1 MSHKTP
7 IWSVIQRVRCIITY
21 LQIIQPSPPSDNQTK
36 VSTSISM
43 RLKADLL
50 LFMVAIIWG
59 TAFVA
64 QGIAGQ
70 YHIAYLFN
78 GTSFMLAGLILIPF
92 IPRGTEVNKEQWKW
106 MLAAGV
112 ILFIATAMQQ
122 VGLLYTK
129 VANAS
134 FLTSLYAVFT
144 PFLLWIGFRER
155 PHWVDLI
162 AVAMAGAGAFMLST
176 AGKFQVQSGDSIEL
190 MGSLFWALHFVVI
203 GKFAS
208 RFESVSFASGHFFIS
223 GLLNLLIGLFV
234 ENVSI
239 LAALPLIIAI
249 LYRATLSIGLGYT
262 LQVWGQK
269 HTPPTDAALI
279 LGLEA
284 VFAVMAAWFVLHQP
298 LVLIQIIGCIVIFI
312 AVLISQFKEWNSGK
326 IDHEHLVEGR

>member
-1 MSHKTP
+1 
-7 IWSVIQRVRCIITY
+7 
-21 LQIIQPSPPSDNQTK
+21 
-36 VSTSISM
+36 M

-70 YHIAYLFN
+70 YKVAYLFN
-78 GTSFMLAGLILIPF
+78 GVSFMLAAAILIPF
-92 IPRGTEVNKEQWKW
+92 ISKGTRNTKISNDQWKW
-106 MLAAGV
+106 MFIAGI

-122 VGLLYTK
+122 VGLLFTK

-144 PFLLWIGFRER
+144 PFLLWIGFREK
-155 PHWVDLI
+155 PHWLDMI
-162 AVAMAGAGAFMLST
+162 AVTLAGIGAFLLST
-176 AGKFQVQSGDSIEL
+176 SGSLSLYPGDSIEII
-190 MGSLFWALHFVVI
+190 GSLFWALHFVVL

-208 RFESVSFASGHFFIS
+208 KFESVSFAAGHFFIS
-223 GLLNLLIGLFV
+223 GFINFIIGLFV
-234 ENVSI
+234 EDISI
-239 LAALPLIIAI
+239 LAALPLLGAI
-249 LYRATLSIGLGYT
+249 LYRATLSIGIGYT

-284 VFAVMAAWFVLHQP
+284 VFAVIAAWILLDQSLLFVQ
-298 LVLIQIIGCIVIFI
+298 VVGCIIIFSG
-312 AVLISQFKEWNSGK
+312 VLISQLKEWNSGNLEH
-326 IDHEHLVEGR
+326 DHLVEGR

>member
-1 MSHKTP
+1 
-7 IWSVIQRVRCIITY
+7 
-21 LQIIQPSPPSDNQTK
+21 
-36 VSTSISM
+36 M

-70 YHIAYLFN
+70 YGIAYLYN
-78 GTSFMLAGLILIPF
+78 GVSFMLAGLILIPF
-92 IPRGTEVNKEQWKW
+92 IPRNTKISKEQWKW
-106 MLAAGV
+106 MLIAGV
-112 ILFIATAMQQ
+112 VLCIATALQQ
-122 VGLLYTK
+122 VGLLFTK

-162 AVAMAGAGAFMLST
+162 AVSLAGIGAFMLST
-176 AGKFQVQSGDSIEL
+176 GGQFQVQAGDALEL
-190 MGSLFWALHFVVI
+190 SGSLFWALHFVVL
-203 GKFAS
+203 GKYAS
-208 RFESVSFASGHFFIS
+208 RFESISFASGHFIIS
-223 GLLNLLIGLFV
+223 GFINFIIGLFV
-234 ENVSI
+234 EDVST
-239 LAALPLIIAI
+239 LSALPLLGAI
-249 LYRATLSIGLGYT
+249 LYRATLSIGIGYT

-284 VFAVMAAWFVLHQP
+284 VFAVLAAW
-298 LVLIQIIGCIVIFI
+298 LILKQTLFPVQIIGCIMIFV
-312 AVLISQFKEWNSGK
+312 AVLVSQFKGWTSGK
-326 IDHEHLVEGR
+326 IEHDHLVEGK

>member
-1 MSHKTP
+1 
-7 IWSVIQRVRCIITY
+7 
-21 LQIIQPSPPSDNQTK
+21 
-36 VSTSISM
+36 M

-70 YHIAYLFN
+70 YGIAYLYN
-78 GTSFMLAGLILIPF
+78 GVSFMLAGVILLPF
-92 IPRGTEVNKEQWKW
+92 IPRNTTISNEQWKW
-106 MLAAGV
+106 MFVAGV
-112 ILFIATAMQQ
+112 VLCIATAMQQ
-122 VGLLYTK
+122 VGLLFTK

-162 AVAMAGAGAFMLST
+162 AVTLAGIGAFMLST
-176 AGKFQVQSGDSIEL
+176 AGQMQVQAGDALEL
-190 MGSLFWALHFVVI
+190 TGSLFWALHFVI
-203 GKFAS
+203 LGKYAS
-208 RFESVSFASGHFFIS
+208 KFESISFASGHFIIS
-223 GLLNLLIGLFV
+223 GFINLVIGLFV
-234 ENVSI
+234 EDISV
-239 LAALPLIIAI
+239 LTALPLIGAI
-249 LYRATLSIGLGYT
+249 LYRATLSIGIGYT

-284 VFAVMAAWFVLHQP
+284 VFAVLAAW
-298 LVLIQIIGCIVIFI
+298 LILKQTLFPVQIIGCVIIFA
-312 AVLISQFKEWNSGK
+312 AVLVSQFKSWTSGK
-326 IDHEHLVEGR
+326 IEHDHLVEGK